1 MKILII
7 ATARSGSTN
16 LLNVLSSLFNLKR
29 FAEPWNKSYIG
40 EPYDFHQP
48 HIVKELIHH
57 FENWDTVSN
66 YDYVIYLTRRDIK
79 SATESWCYQFCNH
92 NDSPSKWHENYFL
105 TKSTD
110 LPEDMIIDCEKWMT
124 DNTELIRTK
133 STNIV
138 DYEDLYSNNIDLV
151 TEIFTRW
158 GFNRSLANDFFTNL
172 NKRGRYRRE
181 HHSAI

>member
-16 LLNVLSSLFNLKR
+16 LLNVLSSLLNLKR
-29 FAEPWNKSYIG
+29 FAEPWNKTYIG
-40 EPYDFHQP
+40 ETYDFNQP

-57 FENWDTVSN
+57 FKDWDTVSN
-66 YDYVIYLTRRDIK
+66 YDHVIYLTRKDIK
-79 SATESWCYQFCNH
+79 SATQSWCYQFCSH
-92 NDSPSKWHENYFL
+92 RDEPSKWHENYFL
-105 TKSTD
+105 TTSND
-110 LPEDMIIDCEKWMT
+110 LPEHMIMDCEKWMT

-133 STNIV
+133 SNNIV

-158 GFNRSLANDFFTNL
+158 GFNRSLARDFFNKL
-172 NKRGRYRRE
+172 NERGRYRRE
-181 HHSAI
+181 KHTSI